1 MRDLFIGLAE
11 KLIAVFVV
19 LLVVSVLGA
28 AVMMMF
34 TPAPQGG
41 FLKGLAVLLFGGIY
55 AVIVGGML
63 YLFFGI
69 YRNTQRTNQLLEELL
84 RK

>member
-1 MRDLFIGLAE
+1 MRDLFIDLSEKLVTVFVAVLVLVVLFGGLA
-11 KLIAVFVV
+11 A
-19 LLVVSVLGA
+19 
-28 AVMMMF
+28 MF
-34 TPAPQGG
+34 APAPQGG
-41 FLKGLAVLLFGGIY
+41 FLKGLLVLVMGGLY
-55 AVIVGGML
+55 AVMAGGML